1 MSADADFLVLGG
13 GIAGAA
19 CGAALAR
26 HGRVLLL
33 EREQHFG
40 YHATGRSAALFS
52 EYFGNTAV
60 RALTAASRG
69 FFESPPEGFTEVP
82 LLTPRGVIALA
93 TADDVAQGH
102 FDAALHSGR
111 EAAVPPR
118 EIGLDEARRLC
129 PVLAPREHVRA
140 LLRAAAMDIDADAL
154 QQAYLRQLRA
164 RGGKAVSGVAV
175 NAIRREGGLWVVRTS
190 NGTHAAP
197 RIVNAAGAWA
207 DEVAA
212 MAGVARIGLV
222 PKRRT
227 AVLVDVPPEATAER
241 PLHDWPMVTDLADT
255 FYFKPESG
263 KLMACPCDE
272 TPSAPTDA
280 QPEELD
286 VAIAVARLEEVTTL
300 SVRRVTH
307 KWAGLRSFVDDEVP
321 VLGAAPDTEGFYWAA
336 ALGGYG
342 LQTAP
347 AVAEAV
353 ASLVTQG
360 ELPPQLAARGLTA
373 RMLSPARLLVRALAA
388 ASA

>member
-1 MSADADFLVLGG
+1 MSADADFIVLGG

-19 CGAALAR
+19 CGAALAL

-60 RALTAASRG
+60 RALTAASRA
-69 FFESPPEGFTEVP
+69 FFEAPPEGFTEVP

-93 TADDVAQGH
+93 TDDDVAQGR
-102 FDAALHSGR
+102 FDAALAGGR

-118 EIGLDEARRLC
+118 EIALDEARRLC

-164 RGGKAVSGVAV
+164 RGGKALAGVAV
-175 NAIRREGGLWVVRTS
+175 TAIRREGGLWVVQAGD
-190 NGTHAAP
+190 GTHAAP
-197 RIVNAAGAWA
+197 RLVNAGGAWA

-212 MAGVARIGLV
+212 MAGVAPIGLV

-227 AVLVDVPPEATAER
+227 AVLVDVPDEATAQR
-241 PLHDWPMVTDLADT
+241 PLHEWPMVTDLADT

-263 KLMACPCDE
+263 KLMVCPCDE
-272 TPSAPTDA
+272 TASAPTDA

-307 KWAGLRSFVDDEVP
+307 KWAGLRSFVGDEVP
-321 VLGAAPDTEGFYWAA
+321 VLGAAPDAEGFFWAA

-353 ASLVTQG
+353 ASLVVNG
-360 ELPPQLAARGLTA
+360 ELPQHLAARGLTA
-373 RMLSPARLLVRALAA
+373 RMLSPARLPATTAA

>member
-60 RALTAASRG
+60 RGLTAASRA
-69 FFESPPEGFTEVP
+69 FFEAPPEGFTEVP
-82 LLTPRGVIALA
+82 LLAPRGVIALA
-93 TADDVAQGH
+93 TADDVAEGR
-102 FDAALHSGR
+102 FDAALAGGR
-111 EAAVPPR
+111 EAAVWPR
-118 EIGLDEARRLC
+118 EIGLDEAKRLC

-164 RGGKAVSGVAV
+164 RGGKALTGASVD
-175 NAIRREGGLWVVRTS
+175 AIRREGGLWTVHTS
-190 NGTHAAP
+190 NGTHSAP
-197 RIVNAAGAWA
+197 QLVNAAGAWA
-207 DEVAA
+207 DEIAA
-212 MAGVARIGLV
+212 LAGVAPVGLV

-227 AVLVDVPPEATAER
+227 AVLVDVPDDATAQR

-263 KLMACPCDE
+263 KLMVCPCDE

-286 VAIAVARLEEVTTL
+286 VAIAVARLEEVTSL

-307 KWAGLRSFVDDEVP
+307 KWAGLRSFVADEVP
-321 VLGAAPDTEGFYWAA
+321 VLGPAPDAEGFHWAA

-347 AVAEAV
+347 AVAKAV
-353 ASLVTQG
+353 AALVVTG
-360 ELPPQLAARGLTA
+360 ELPPQLRERGLTPQ
-373 RMLSPARLLVRALAA
+373 MLSPVRLLAKTPAE